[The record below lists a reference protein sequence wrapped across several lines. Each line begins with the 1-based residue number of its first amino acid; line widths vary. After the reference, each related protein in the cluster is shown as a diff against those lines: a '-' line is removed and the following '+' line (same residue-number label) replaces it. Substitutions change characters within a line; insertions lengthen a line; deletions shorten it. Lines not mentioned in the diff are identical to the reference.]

1 MKKASILVIWFI
13 ITCAGCESD
22 DGARRSAATPT
33 PSADGVISDTTSAKG
48 PAEAGNAKETLT
60 SSRLDQ
66 ALELHSGI
74 YAPPFDAARDEL
86 MRWCADN
93 HMAVAN
99 ATEKDIKEAARQAV
113 ARIGD
118 LKEAYDF
125 EVASV
130 TPLEQELL
138 KLAQGY
144 ADIGNEIER
153 AKVAAAQEKL
163 DVLKNPTVSYEGQK
177 YYLGQVHKGLNA
189 YLDNERKVCTD
200 DRICKTAYALV
211 LTPTEKTE
219 KMKSDGLRMLFVFL
233 LGDVGE
239 EYRTYATFAWFG
251 QGPERSA
258 STQFDLVLR
267 GLTEKYGTPAS
278 VPWRPDSMTYLL
290 GTDLAS
296 SYRGSATAWAQN
308 LLLLGENVQN
318 TKVFCLFQYDPKAA
332 TRISKLH
339 SMALADFEKSY
350 REKKNAAL
358 AQVQQN
364 F

>member
-1 MKKASILVIWFI
+1 LA
-13 ITCAGCESD
+13 E
-22 DGARRSAATPT
+22 
-33 PSADGVISDTTSAKG
+33 GVISDAASAKG
-48 PAEAGNAKETLT
+48 PAKTVEDKGAVT

-66 ALELHSGI
+66 TLDLQSGI
-74 YAPPFDAARDEL
+74 YGLPLGATRDEL

-99 ATEKDIKEAARQAV
+99 ATEKDVKEAARKAV
-113 ARIGD
+113 ARISD
-118 LKEAYDF
+118 LKEAYDL
-125 EVASV
+125 EMASV
-130 TPLEQELL
+130 APLEQELL

-144 ADIGNEIER
+144 ADIGNELER

-163 DVLKNPTVSYEGQK
+163 DVLKNPSVSYEGQK

-219 KMKSDGLRMLFVFL
+219 KMKADGLRMLFVFL

-290 GTDLAS
+290 GTDLPS

-308 LLLLGENVQN
+308 FLLLGEAVEE
-318 TKVFCLFQYDPKAA
+318 TKVFCLVQYDPKAA
-332 TRISKLH
+332 TRISELH

-350 REKKNAAL
+350 REKKKAAL